1 MARNP
6 EFLKHFEDV
15 NLDALGF
22 GGLGG
27 LGSAHH
33 VKTNAKP
40 TREGVKMSVNCD
52 HCGEP
57 NIILVEGPEAVIISQ
72 GRMPGG
78 WKYIQGYVQ
87 PQIGCNQCQKVSAPG
102 VTPDEATRWV
112 KAALSARFIDPS
124 MVAAIAQ
131 RAQHG
136 MR

>member
-52 HCGEP
+52 HCGAP
-57 NIILVEGPEAVIISQ
+57 NIILVEWPEAVIISQ

-102 VTPDEATRWV
+102 VGLNWT
-112 KAALSARFIDPS
+112 ALLHSLARLTVSVVLPVMALTV
-124 MVAAIAQ
+124 MV
-131 RAQHG
+131 
-136 MR
+136 